1 MTRPF
6 IHLHVHSEYSILDGG
21 VRIEPLVKRAKAFGM
36 PAIALTDHGNLFG
49 AIEFYKKAVEEG
61 IKPILGMEAY
71 VAPRSRKEK
80 KGAESTYHLTLI
92 AINERGFKNL
102 MRLSTK
108 AYLEGFYYKPRVD
121 KEILGE
127 HSEGLIALSGC
138 LKGEIPTKILS
149 GDMEGALKAALDYIE
164 IFGRENFY
172 LELMDLGL
180 DENQLVN
187 SELIN
192 LSKKLG
198 VHVVAT
204 NDIHYLS
211 PDDSVAHDV
220 LLCIQT
226 GKKLNDER
234 RLKFETRDV
243 YFRSSEEMWALF
255 AEIPEAL
262 KTTVDICERVEIK
275 LELDPRRVHLP
286 KFNLPEGYSS
296 ASEYLRVLVYEGLKR
311 KMDEIPDEYRR
322 RVEHELNVIEKMGYS
337 GFFLIIWDIVER
349 AKSMGIPVGPGRG
362 SAVGSLV
369 LYSLDVTEVDPI
381 KYGLLFERFLNPE
394 RVSPPD
400 VDIDFA
406 DYGRDMII
414 DYVKKKYGERSV
426 SQIITFGRM
435 LARAVLRDVGRVLD
449 ISYSEVD
456 RLAKAIPHSPDITV
470 ERAMKEIPEFRH
482 LVESNEN
489 YKRVIEIAKR
499 IEGLVR
505 NTSTHAAGVVIAPGD
520 IWDFTPLYRNT
531 DGSVSTQFDVKAI
544 EELGLLKIDFL
555 GLRTLTILKWTQDM
569 IRERKDPSF
578 DLKKIPMDDP
588 ETFELIS
595 RGDTLGVFQLESPG
609 FQEVLKRIKPNS
621 IKDLTAALALYR
633 PGPLKSGMVDRF
645 IRRKNGNEPM
655 NYVIP
660 DLEEIL
666 GETYGVVVYQE
677 QVMQIAAKI
686 AGFTMAQAD
695 LLRRAMGKKK
705 KEVMDQQKSVFVEGA
720 VKVGYSKK
728 LAEKL
733 FEEEIKP
740 FAEYGFNKSHAAGYA
755 IISYQTAFLKTHY
768 PAEFMC
774 ANLSAE
780 MQAQNFAEKIN
791 QLVRDSKRRGI
802 TILPPDINRS
812 EYRFKLIDDKTIV
825 YGLGAIKNVGES
837 AVEEIVREREKRGE
851 FESLEDFIRR
861 VDTGKVNKKVVESLV
876 KAGAF
881 DKLEPNRAEL
891 LSTVSKLFTGDLQ
904 KVRSQFSLFGLP
916 LRETKEKVEWNFE
929 KKLAFE
935 KEALGFFLS
944 GHPLDKFHKKLK
956 RLSYIT
962 SSLLNEL
969 DDMERVTLTGTLVGI
984 NRKKDRQGRPIGS
997 LVFEDYDGEF
1007 QALAFS
1013 DLFTKIA
1020 ASLKKEEC
1028 YLLKG
1033 RVSVEEEGK
1042 PPKVILE
1049 DVIPLESF
1057 NPSTIK
1063 ELLLKIDISLMTEEK
1078 LDELMHFLLENPGDA
1093 YLKFEIRKGDKK
1105 KLFRSRTIKVSLD
1118 PEVLLGIEKIIGE
1131 KSIAL

>member
-6 IHLHVHSEYSILDGG
+6 VHLHVHSEYSILDGG
-21 VRIEPLVKRAKAFGM
+21 VRVAPLLKRAKALGM
-36 PAIALTDHGNLFG
+36 SALTLTDHGNLFG
-49 AIEFYKKAVEEG
+49 AVEFYKTAVEIG

-71 VAPRSRKEK
+71 LAPRSRKER
-80 KGAESTYHLTLI
+80 KGAESIYHLTLI
-92 AINERGFKNL
+92 ALNNEGFKNL
-102 MRLSTK
+102 MRLSTR
-108 AYLEGFYYKPRVD
+108 AYLEGFYYKPRID
-121 KEILGE
+121 KEILSE
-127 HSEGLIALSGC
+127 HSKGLIALSGC

-149 GDMEGALKAALDYIE
+149 GDSNGALKAAMDYIE

-187 SELIN
+187 AELIN

-198 VHVVAT
+198 VHIVAT

-211 PDDSVAHDV
+211 PDDALAHDV

-226 GKKLNDER
+226 GKKLTDEKR
-234 RLKFETRDV
+234 IKFETRDV
-243 YFRSSEEMWALF
+243 YFRTAEEMWALF
-255 AEIPEAL
+255 AEVPEAL
-262 KTTVDICERVEIK
+262 KSTVDIEERVETK
-275 LELDPRRVHLP
+275 LDLDSRKVHLP
-286 KFNLPEGYSS
+286 RFTLPEGYSS
-296 ASEYLRVLVYEGLKR
+296 ASAYLRDLTIQGLKK
-311 KMDEIPDEYRR
+311 KMGEIPDEYMKRLM
-322 RVEHELNVIEKMGYS
+322 HELDVIDKMGYS
-337 GFFLIIWDIVER
+337 GFFLIIWDIVEN

-369 LYSLDVTEVDPI
+369 LYSLDVTKVDPL
-381 KYGLLFERFLNPE
+381 KYGLLFERFLNPD

-406 DYGRDMII
+406 DYGRDMVI

-435 LARAVLRDVGRVLD
+435 LARAAVRDVGRVLD

-456 RLAKAIPHSPDITV
+456 KLAKAIPHSPDITI
-470 ERAMKEIPEFRH
+470 ERAMKEIPEFRQ

-489 YKRVIEIAKR
+489 YKKVVEIAKK

-520 IWDFTPLYRNT
+520 IWEFTPLYRNA

-555 GLRTLTILKWTQDM
+555 GLRTLTILKWTEEM
-569 IRERKDPSF
+569 IREKRNPSF

-588 ETFELIS
+588 DTFSLIS

-609 FQEVLKRIKPNS
+609 FQEVLKRIKPDS

-633 PGPLKSGMVDRF
+633 PGPLKSGMVDRY
-645 IRRKNGNEPM
+645 IRRKNGQEPM
-655 NYVIP
+655 NYVFP
-660 DLEEIL
+660 ELEEII

-677 QVMQIAAKI
+677 QVMHIAAKI

-695 LLRRAMGKKK
+695 LIRRAMGKKDK
-705 KEVMDQQKSVFVEGA
+705 KVMDAQKNAFVEGA
-720 VKVGYSKK
+720 KKVGYPQK

-740 FAEYGFNKSHAAGYA
+740 FAGYGFNKSHAAGYA
-755 IISYQTAFLKTHY
+755 IISYQTAYLKTHY

-780 MQAQNFAEKIN
+780 MQAQNFGEKIN
-791 QLVRDSKRRGI
+791 QLVRDIRKLGI

-812 EYRFKLIDDKTIV
+812 EYRFRLIDDKTIA
-825 YGLGAIKNVGES
+825 YGLGAVKNVGES
-837 AVEEIVREREKRGE
+837 AVHEIVKEREKRGE
-851 FESLEDFIRR
+851 YESLEDFLRR
-861 VDTGKVNKKVVESLV
+861 VDTWKVNKKVVESLI
-876 KAGAF
+876 KSGAF
-881 DKLEPNRAEL
+881 DNIEPNRAEL
-891 LSTVSKLFTGDLQ
+891 LSIMSKLFHGDLQ

-916 LRETKEKVEWNFE
+916 VKETKEKIEWNFD
-929 KKLAFE
+929 KKLGFE

-944 GHPLDKFHKKLK
+944 GHPLDKFSNKLK
-956 RLSYIT
+956 RISYVT
-962 SSLLNEL
+962 SSLLNR
-969 DDMERVTLTGTLVGI
+969 MEDNESVTLVGTLVGI
-984 NRKKDRQGRPIGS
+984 NRKRDRQGRPIGA
-997 LVFEDYDGEF
+997 LVFEDYDGGF

-1020 ASLKKEEC
+1020 ASLKNEES
-1028 YLLKG
+1028 YLLRG
-1033 RVSVEEEGK
+1033 RISTEEEGK
-1042 PPKVILE
+1042 LPKVILE
-1049 DVIPLESF
+1049 EVIPLEDIDVSKV
-1057 NPSTIK
+1057 K
-1063 ELLLKIDISLMTEEK
+1063 EILVKIDISHMTEEK
-1078 LDELMHFLLENPGDA
+1078 LEELIQFLIENPGDA
-1093 YLKFEIRKGDKK
+1093 YLKFEVKKGEWKR
-1105 KLFRSRTIKVSLD
+1105 LFISRNIKVSAD
-1118 PEVLLGIEKIIGE
+1118 PKVLEGIKKIIGE
-1131 KSIAL
+1131 KSIAI